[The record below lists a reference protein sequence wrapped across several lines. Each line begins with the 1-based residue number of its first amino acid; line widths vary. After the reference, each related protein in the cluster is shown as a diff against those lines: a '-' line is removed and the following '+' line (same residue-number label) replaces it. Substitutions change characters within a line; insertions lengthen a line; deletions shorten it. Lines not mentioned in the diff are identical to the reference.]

1 MNHHSEQQ
9 LKALSNKVKD
19 HQMRKRLLAVAHFKV
34 GKNRAEVARSLNVSR
49 RMVNEWVAKYLKG
62 GTSVLESK
70 KHRLTLF
77 VNGAAKVSAD
87 RLHGETEPLLKR
99 TYLNGDMLQ
108 IYIHQ
113 TFAVNYHQNSI
124 YNLLKSLSIS
134 WTASRSKDLKQSEEA
149 QENLK
154 KRQIVT
160 IKSIPGHIAL
170 DKADFWFKDE
180 VRISQQNTTT
190 RL

>member
-1 MNHHSEQQ
+1 MGQQKLVLIDYMEKQSHSC
-9 LKALSNKVKD
+9 
-19 HQMRKRLLAVAHFKV
+19 
-34 GKNRAEVARSLNVSR
+34 
-49 RMVNEWVAKYLKG
+49 
-62 GTSVLESK
+62 
-70 KHRLTLF
+70 
-77 VNGAAKVSAD
+77 
-87 RLHGETEPLLKR
+87 KR

-113 TFAVNYHQNSI
+113 TFAVNYHQNSN
-124 YNLLKSLSIS
+124 YNLLKSLGIS
-134 WTASRSKDLKQSEEA
+134 WTTSRSKDLKQSEEA

-160 IKSIPGHIAL
+160 IKLIPGHIAL